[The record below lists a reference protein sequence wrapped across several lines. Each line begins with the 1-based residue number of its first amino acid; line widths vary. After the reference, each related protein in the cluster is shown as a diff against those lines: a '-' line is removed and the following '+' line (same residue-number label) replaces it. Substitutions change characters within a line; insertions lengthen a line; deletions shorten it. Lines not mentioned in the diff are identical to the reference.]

1 MKRICGFIMV
11 LIMLLTGPA
20 SAIAKV
26 SRNEAKLLC
35 LNIGKAD
42 CMLLLYGNT
51 NWLIDTGYEVT
62 YNALKTALDEY
73 QIDHLDGVFLTHCH
87 EDHDGGLMPLA
98 QSNIPVNAWYASS
111 VWFDVEE
118 GEHPAVLAAKERGE
132 EVTWLSAG
140 DIIPVDADTSFT
152 VLGPLDINEENENNN
167 SLVLLFSSPAGSIL
181 LCGDMKK
188 DEEKD
193 LLNAGNIPSC
203 SLLKVGH
210 HGDNG
215 TFSKHFLTAVRPE
228 TAVIS
233 TSTAQ
238 EPDTPAPSTLHKL
251 KEIGCAA
258 YVTQDFH
265 DAVLF
270 TLSNGNVTSV
280 EDIIWE
286 NAPPR
291 IIGITLDI
299 RGLGLILLFQ
309 TGMRVGELAV
319 LKRENI
325 QNDSIRV
332 TATEETFY
340 DSETGKRVS
349 EPVDHA
355 KTDAGER
362 TILLPETAE
371 KTLKAIRAL
380 NPFGEFLFMDKQGR
394 RIRANRFNHWLHR
407 ACKKVGIPERSTHKI
422 RKTYASILL
431 SNRVD
436 DRLVTSQMGHTDIS
450 TTRGSYY
457 FNRNS
462 EDQNKKLISSVIN
475 F

>member
-26 SRNEAKLLC
+26 ARNEAKLLC

-132 EVTWLSAG
+132 EITWLSAG

-299 RGLGLILLFQ
+299 DFETDTITMRNTSKKPVSLNGYTIYSTKGDETLLLDDLF
-309 TGMRVGELAV
+309 
-319 LKRENI
+319 LKPD
-325 QNDSIRV
+325 DSWIIGSRNAKV
-332 TATEETFY
+332 
-340 DSETGKRVS
+340 
-349 EPVDHA
+349 PVDQIW
-355 KTDAGER
+355 DE
-362 TILLPETAE
+362 EYVWS
-371 KTLKAIRAL
+371 
-380 NPFGEFLFMDKQGR
+380 N
-394 RIRANRFNHWLHR
+394 
-407 ACKKVGIPERSTHKI
+407 KKRDVGILYDPWGRQVVCADNGLME
-422 RKTYASILL
+422 
-431 SNRVD
+431 
-436 DRLVTSQMGHTDIS
+436 
-450 TTRGSYY
+450 
-457 FNRNS
+457 
-462 EDQNKKLISSVIN
+462 
-475 F
+475 